1 MLIAEGL
8 GDEAEAPLLLRYA
21 LVYVDFDADAV
32 ERALAALTGV
42 DYAAVRELFWAGKND
57 TSILVDYFRDSR
69 GGAGAAGALAS
80 G

>member
-1 MLIAEGL
+1 M
-8 GDEAEAPLLLRYA
+8 
-21 LVYVDFDADAV
+21 YVDFDADAV
-32 ERALAALTGV
+32 GGTLAALTGV

-57 TSILVDYFRDSR
+57 TSILVDYFREGR